1 MSFQSVNL
9 PAINEADIEWACKV
23 LGLSPNAFSGAH
35 GDDPRSTILKSLV
48 PVDVEACPGSGK
60 TTLLVAKLAILA
72 RSWTDRRRGI
82 CVLSHTNVAR
92 REIEN
97 RLGGT
102 PEGKTLLRYPHYIG
116 TIHGFVNEFLAL
128 PWLRSKPYP
137 IRVIDDDICLQKRWY
152 RLASPTRF
160 ALTNGGHDTG
170 VLRMAACDFSVG
182 HVRWGNGGMLGHES
196 VTYQALI
203 KACRE
208 SCEDGY
214 FCHDEMFLWA
224 SEMLDHVRTAPQALR
239 ARFPLLFVDEVQDTQ
254 EKQAALL
261 YRLFMEG
268 EQSSIRQRFGD
279 SNQAI
284 YQYSSQIDNLVSD
297 PFPDPSLKASIPNSY
312 RFGQQIADFANPLG
326 IVPQG
331 LQGLGP
337 AHQDSV
343 LSDTQN
349 KHAVFLFTDDT
360 IDCVLPSFAAYLTET
375 FSEAE
380 LHKGNFTAV
389 GATHRPGEDDK
400 TPRFVAH
407 YWSEYDHELT
417 ALEPKPA
424 TFLQYLTAGRAL
436 TQSSGESHHL
446 VDKFADATLRL
457 VAIMKP
463 TAALY
468 PRKRRHRQLLQ
479 KLAELP
485 EAGRTYIGA
494 VAALIAP
501 GGSDSFL
508 ADWPAVWGPK
518 IRSVADE
525 LAGEI
530 IASEEAT
537 TFLFGQAAS
546 AEAQAA
552 APTTRRD
559 NIYRHPP
566 RDTRVE
572 IKVGSIHSV
581 KGETHTATL
590 VLDTFYFDHH
600 LSTLKP
606 WLLGAKSGGGTGK
619 KRILSRLRQHY
630 VAMTRPSHL
639 LCLAMREDC
648 LTESDINQLKALG
661 WRVARVQNAGREWL

>member
-1 MSFQSVNL
+1 MSFQPVNL
-9 PAINEADIEWACKV
+9 SPINEADIEWACKV
-23 LGLSPNAFSGAH
+23 LGLAPNAFSGVH
-35 GDDPRSTILKSLV
+35 GGDPRNTILKSLV

-72 RSWTDRRRGI
+72 RNWTDRRRGI

-102 PEGKTLLRYPHYIG
+102 PEGKSLLKYPHYIG

-137 IRVIDDDICLQKRWY
+137 IRAIDDDISLQKRWY
-152 RLASPTRF
+152 RLPSETRF
-160 ALTNGGHDTG
+160 ALKNAKHDSK
-170 VLRMAACDFSVG
+170 VLRMHSCDFSVG
-182 HVRWGNGGMLGHES
+182 SVSWGKGILGQES
-196 VTYQALI
+196 ETYQALR
-203 KACRE
+203 KACQE

-224 SEMLDHVRTAPQALR
+224 SEMLDHASTTPQALR
-239 ARFPLLFVDEVQDTQ
+239 ARFPLLFIDEVQDTQ

-268 EQSSIRQRFGD
+268 EQRSIRQRFGD

-284 YQYSSQIDNLVSD
+284 YQYSSQSENLVSD
-297 PFPDPSLKASIPNSY
+297 PFPDPGIKASIPNSY

-326 IVPQG
+326 VVPQN

-337 AHQDSV
+337 SHHDSV
-343 LSDTQN
+343 PADTQN
-349 KHAVFLFTDDT
+349 KHTVFLFTDDT
-360 IDCVLPSFAAYLTET
+360 IDCVFPSFAVYLTEI
-375 FSEAE
+375 FSDAE
-380 LHKGNFTAV
+380 LRAGTFTAV
-389 GATHRPGEDDK
+389 GATHRPGEDDNA
-400 TPRFVAH
+400 PRYVAH

-424 TFLQYLTAGRAL
+424 TFLQYLAAGRAL

-457 VAIMKP
+457 VAILKP
-463 TAALY
+463 TASLH

-485 EAGRTYIGA
+485 EAERTYIETA
-494 VAALIAP
+494 AALVGH

-508 ADWPAVWGPK
+508 ADWPTVWGPK
-518 IRSVADE
+518 IRSVADA

-530 IASEEAT
+530 IASQEAT

-546 AEAQAA
+546 AEAQV
-552 APTTRRD
+552 APTSRSD

-566 RDTRVE
+566 LDTRVE

-590 VLDTFYFDHH
+590 VLDTFYVKHH
-600 LSTLKP
+600 LLMLKP
-606 WLLGAKSGGGTGK
+606 WLLGAKLGAGSANKTL
-619 KRILSRLRQHY
+619 LSRLRQHY

-648 LTESDINQLKALG
+648 LTESDIDQLKSLG
-661 WRVARVQNAGREWL
+661 WRVARVQNAGKEWL

>member
-9 PAINEADIEWACKV
+9 TAINEADIEWACKV

-152 RLASPTRF
+152 RLPSPTRF

-170 VLRMAACDFSVG
+170 VLKMAACDFSVG
-182 HVRWGNGGMLGHES
+182 HVRWGKGGTLGQES
-196 VTYQALI
+196 ETYQALM

-224 SEMLDHVRTAPQALR
+224 SEMLNHVRTAPQALR

-268 EQSSIRQRFGD
+268 EQRSIRQRFGD

-326 IVPQG
+326 VVPQG

-343 LSDTQN
+343 PSDTQN

-375 FSEAE
+375 FSESE

-424 TFLQYLTAGRAL
+424 TFLQYLAAGRAL
-436 TQSSGESHHL
+436 TQSSGKSHHL

-463 TAALY
+463 TAALH

-485 EAGRTYIGA
+485 EAEQTYIGT
-494 VAALIAP
+494 VATLIAH

-508 ADWPAVWGPK
+508 ADWPTVWGPK
-518 IRSVADE
+518 IQTVADA
-525 LAGEI
+525 LVGEAI
-530 IASEEAT
+530 HSHEAT
-537 TFLFGQAAS
+537 TFLFGQPAS
-546 AEAQAA
+546 TDPQAV
-552 APTTRRD
+552 PTSRRD

-566 RDTRVE
+566 QDTKVE
-572 IKVGSIHSV
+572 IKVGSIHAV

-590 VLDTFYFDHH
+590 VLDTFFVKHH
-600 LSTLKP
+600 LLMLKP
-606 WLLGAKSGGGTGK
+606 WLLGAKSGGGFEK
-619 KRILSRLRQHY
+619 KTLLSRLRQHY

-648 LTESDINQLKALG
+648 LTESDIDQLKTLG
-661 WRVARVQNAGREWL
+661 WRVARVQNAGSEWL

>member
-1 MSFQSVNL
+1 MSFQRLNL
-9 PAINEADIEWACKV
+9 PAINEADIAWACKV
-23 LGLSPNAFSGAH
+23 LGLPPSAFLGAH
-35 GDDPRSTILKSLV
+35 GDDPRSTILKSLA

-72 RSWTDRRRGI
+72 RSWTHRRRGI

-102 PEGKTLLRYPHYIG
+102 PEGKSLLKYPHYIG

-137 IRVIDDDICLQKRWY
+137 IRAIDDDISLQKRWY
-152 RLASPTRF
+152 RLPSETRF
-160 ALTNGGHDTG
+160 ALKNARHDSK
-170 VLRMAACDFSVG
+170 VLRMHSCDFSVG
-182 HVRWGNGGMLGHES
+182 SVSWGKGILGQES
-196 VTYQALI
+196 ETYQALRR
-203 KACRE
+203 ACQE

-224 SEMLDHVRTAPQALR
+224 SEMLDHAPTAPQALR
-239 ARFPLLFVDEVQDTQ
+239 ARFPLLFIDEVQDTQ

-268 EQSSIRQRFGD
+268 EQRSIRQRFGD

-284 YQYSSQIDNLVSD
+284 YQYSSQTEDLVSD
-297 PFPDPSLKASIPNSY
+297 PFPAPGIKASIPNSY

-326 IVPQG
+326 VVPQG

-337 AHQDSV
+337 SHHDSV
-343 LSDTQN
+343 PAETQN
-349 KHAVFLFTDDT
+349 KHTVFLFTDDT
-360 IDCVLPSFAAYLTET
+360 INCVFPSFAAYLTEI
-375 FSEAE
+375 FSDTE
-380 LHKGNFTAV
+380 LRTGTFTAV
-389 GATHRPGEDDK
+389 GATHRPGEDDN
-400 TPRFVAH
+400 TPRYVAH

-424 TFLQYLTAGRAL
+424 TFLQYLAAGRAL

-457 VAIMKP
+457 VAILKP
-463 TAALY
+463 TAGLH

-479 KLAELP
+479 RLAELP
-485 EAGRTYIGA
+485 EAERTYIEI
-494 VAALIAP
+494 VAALVGH

-508 ADWPAVWGPK
+508 ADWPTAWGPK
-518 IRSVADE
+518 IRNVADA

-530 IASEEAT
+530 IASREAT

-546 AEAQAA
+546 VEAQAA
-552 APTTRRD
+552 PTSRRD

-566 RDTRVE
+566 QDTKVE

-590 VLDTFYFDHH
+590 VLDTFYVKHH
-600 LSTLKP
+600 LLMLKP
-606 WLLGAKSGGGTGK
+606 WLLGAKSGGGSEK
-619 KRILSRLRQHY
+619 KTLLSRLRQHY

-639 LCLAMREDC
+639 LCLAMREDY
-648 LTESDINQLKALG
+648 LTKSDMDQLKTLG
-661 WRVARVQNAGREWL
+661 WRVARVQNDGNEWL

>member
-1 MSFQSVNL
+1 MSFQPVNL
-9 PAINEADIEWACKV
+9 PAIKEADIQWACKV
-23 LGLSPNAFSGAH
+23 LGLPPNAFSGAD

-60 TTLLVAKLAILA
+60 TTLLVAKLVILA

-102 PEGKTLLRYPHYIG
+102 PEGKSLLKYPHYIG

-137 IRVIDDDICLQKRWY
+137 VRTIDDDICLQKRWY
-152 RLASPTRF
+152 RLPSKTRF
-160 ALTNGGHDTG
+160 ALKSGGHDEG
-170 VLRMAACDFSVG
+170 VLKMAACDFSVG
-182 HVRWGNGGMLGHES
+182 DVRWGKGTLGQQSE
-196 VTYQALI
+196 TYLALM
-203 KACRE
+203 KACQE

-214 FCHDEMFLWA
+214 FCYDEMFLWA
-224 SEMLDHVRTAPQALR
+224 SEMLDHVPSASQALR

-268 EQSSIRQRFGD
+268 EQRSVRQRFGD
-279 SNQAI
+279 TNQAI
-284 YQYSSQIDNLVSD
+284 YQYSSQTEDLVSD
-297 PFPDPSLKASIPNSY
+297 LFPDPVIKASIPNSY
-312 RFGQQIADFANPLG
+312 RFGQQIANFANPLG
-326 IVPQG
+326 VLPQG
-331 LQGLGP
+331 LHGLGP
-337 AHQDSV
+337 ARRNSV
-343 LSDTQN
+343 PADTQN
-349 KHAVFLFTDDT
+349 KHTVFLFTDDT
-360 IDCVLPSFAAYLTET
+360 IGCVLPSFAAYLAEV
-375 FSEAE
+375 FSDTE
-380 LHKGNFTAV
+380 LHAGHFTAV
-389 GATHRPGEDDK
+389 GATHRPGEDNQM
-400 TPRFVAH
+400 PRYVAH

-424 TFLQYLTAGRAL
+424 TFLQYLAAGRAL

-463 TAALY
+463 TAALHA
-468 PRKRRHRQLLQ
+468 RKRRHRQLLQ

-485 EAGRTYIGA
+485 EAEKAYIET
-494 VAALIAP
+494 VAELIAH

-508 ADWPAVWGPK
+508 ADWPTVWGPK
-518 IRSVADE
+518 IQTVADA
-525 LAGEI
+525 LAGEAI
-530 IASEEAT
+530 HPPEAT
-537 TFLFGQAAS
+537 TFLFGQPPS
-546 AEAQAA
+546 ADPQTI
-552 APTTRRD
+552 PMTRRD

-566 RDTRVE
+566 QDTKVE

-581 KGETHTATL
+581 KGETHIATL
-590 VLDTFYFDHH
+590 VMDTFYKKHH
-600 LSTLKP
+600 LLMLKP
-606 WLLGAKSGGGTGK
+606 WLLGAKSGGGSENKTL
-619 KRILSRLRQHY
+619 LSRLRQHY

-648 LTESDINQLKALG
+648 LTESDINQLKTLG
-661 WRVARVQNAGREWL
+661 WRVARVQNAGNEWL